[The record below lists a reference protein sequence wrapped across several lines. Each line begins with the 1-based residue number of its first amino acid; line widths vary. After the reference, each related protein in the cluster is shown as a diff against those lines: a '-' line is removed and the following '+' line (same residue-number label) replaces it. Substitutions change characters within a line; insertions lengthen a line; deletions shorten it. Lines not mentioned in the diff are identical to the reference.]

1 MKTNIHSPHD
11 KYFRRSMSYPQVA
24 ENFFAAHLPEKIKNI
39 ADFKTLQLRKESYLD
54 QELKESLTDIL
65 FSVNMTQEKG
75 YFYILVEHQSSV
87 DKLMPFRLFKYM
99 LLIMEQHLRENKE
112 KKLPLIYPLV
122 FYTGP
127 RKYDASTDFFDLFVE
142 SKTLAQEIFL
152 KPFQLIDVNQALDD
166 KSKTQLWSSVM
177 ELCLKHTYERDILP
191 IFHQNMIYLL
201 RSLLPEKE
209 GKNFI
214 EDTITYLVS
223 TAEISDLRR
232 FIKLIQENLTLEL
245 GEKTMTLLEQATQ
258 KGYQKGRQEGHHEGH
273 QKGHQ
278 KGHQEGV
285 TMALQYLLKNKLI
298 QQADLDVAQLTDNIV
313 SIKDLS

>member
-1 MKTNIHSPHD
+1 
-11 KYFRRSMSYPQVA
+11 
-24 ENFFAAHLPEKIKNI
+24 
-39 ADFKTLQLRKESYLD
+39 
-54 QELKESLTDIL
+54 
-65 FSVNMTQEKG
+65 
-75 YFYILVEHQSSV
+75 
-87 DKLMPFRLFKYM
+87 
-99 LLIMEQHLRENKE
+99 MEQHLRENKE